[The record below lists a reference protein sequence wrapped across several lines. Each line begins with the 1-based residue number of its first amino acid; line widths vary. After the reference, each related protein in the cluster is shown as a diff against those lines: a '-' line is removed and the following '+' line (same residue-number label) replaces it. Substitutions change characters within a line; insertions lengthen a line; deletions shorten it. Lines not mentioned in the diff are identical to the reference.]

1 MRTRQFESLARRLLV
16 GTLAALLSPF
26 GLAMFIE
33 PPRDVPVQRLRENLA
48 RVARQRP
55 GDLHNRYA
63 LARVECI
70 AVVQPDAMLEGAGR
84 RGRGTED
91 TALHSGHL
99 PPQLG
104 GIPAPD
110 PVVLACSAAL
120 EATRT
125 VTLCDEELGRLLGR
139 LGPLGPLDVRWD
151 YGREIRPPVPEAALV
166 RLAAAGPSIVYRGH
180 SYLRRP
186 LASSPA
192 LAKAGQ
198 WLARLGAS
206 FRTAMAIRNAIE
218 NFTVASA
225 EPGLLPLCLMG
236 RGWCHEVMGRWRE
249 AFADYKRAFDL
260 RAPPD
265 LAAGDRRHVAGVW
278 GGSLGLEA
286 GKRIL
291 ALRARAAGNWGPVLI
306 ERVEETIAV
315 LERNFGEDGSVTP
328 VLVPLEAGA
337 NLARLL
343 DDSASVAFDLDG
355 RGARHRWTWIT
366 PRAAFLVWAPGRIQS
381 VTSGRQLFGSF
392 TWCVCWRDGYEPL
405 RLLDDDG
412 NGRLE
417 GSELNGLALWRD
429 RNRDG
434 RCQPG
439 EIQSLARH
447 RIRSLRYAA
456 RPGPRGKWCP
466 RGVQLENGSW
476 RPTYDWVAR
485 RGRSKRK

>member
-1 MRTRQFESLARRLLV
+1 MRDRQRESLVRGLLV
-16 GTLAALLSPF
+16 GTLLTVLSPP
-26 GLAMFIE
+26 GMATFIE

-48 RVARQRP
+48 RIARQRP
-55 GDLHNRYA
+55 GDLHNRYV
-63 LARVECI
+63 LARVECV

-84 RGRGTED
+84 RGTGTED
-91 TALHSGHL
+91 TASPPGFL

-110 PVVLACSAAL
+110 AVVLACAASR

-125 VTLCDEELGRLLGR
+125 ATLCDEELGRLLGQ
-139 LGPLGPLDVRWD
+139 LGPLGPLDVRWE
-151 YGREIRPPVPEAALV
+151 YGREIRPPVPEAALA
-166 RLAAAGPSIVYRGH
+166 RLAAAGPSIVYRGR
-180 SYLRRP
+180 SYLLRAM
-186 LASSPA
+186 ASGPGS
-192 LAKAGQ
+192 AKAGQ
-198 WLARLGAS
+198 WLDRLEGS
-206 FRTAMAIRNAIE
+206 FRKAMAIRTAVE

-249 AFADYKRAFDL
+249 AFADYRRAFEL
-260 RAPPD
+260 RAPPE
-265 LAAGDRRHVAGVW
+265 LAAGDRRHIAGVW

-291 ALRARAAGNWGPVLI
+291 ALRSRAPGGWGPVLI

-315 LERNFGEDGSVTP
+315 LARNFGPDGSVTP

-337 NLARLL
+337 RLDRML

-366 PRAAFLVWAPGRIQS
+366 PKAAFLVWAPGRINS

-392 TWCVCWRDGYEPL
+392 TWCVCWRDGYQPL

-417 GSELNGLALWRD
+417 GPELNGLALWRD
-429 RNRDG
+429 RNRDA

-439 EIQSLARH
+439 EVQSLARY
-447 RIRSLRYAA
+447 RIRAIRYAA

-466 RGVQLENGSW
+466 QGVQLENGSW

-485 RGRSKRK
+485 PGRSK